1 MVGKWAMATVFVCM
15 AGTAAVA
22 SSGGSDSGPLSE
34 IEKKMEAG
42 AYEEA
47 LVDLAVHIRRNPE
60 SAAAFHWI
68 GYANRKLGRLEKAE
82 KAYARA
88 RQLDP
93 DHETL
98 HEYMG
103 ELFLT
108 LRDIDRI
115 ERQLAALDRFR
126 MCRFGREEFNELMAE
141 IAARK
146 TASHLIALERRD
158 GSLP

>member
-1 MVGKWAMATVFVCM
+1 MAGKWAKAAVFVCM
-15 AGTAAVA
+15 AGTAAA
-22 SSGGSDSGPLSE
+22 TDSGGSDSGALAT
-34 IEKKMEAG
+34 IEKKIVAG

-47 LVDLAVHIRRNPE
+47 LADLAVHVRRNPE

-68 GYANRKLGRLEKAE
+68 GYANRKLGRREKAE

-93 DHETL
+93 DHENL
-98 HEYMG
+98 HEYIG

-108 LRDIDRI
+108 LRDIGRI

-126 MCRFGREEFNELMAE
+126 MCRFGREEIDELMAE

-146 TASHLIALERRD
+146 KASHLTALEPRD

>member
-1 MVGKWAMATVFVCM
+1 MAGKWAMAAISVCM
-15 AGTAAVA
+15 AGTVAA
-22 SSGGSDSGPLSE
+22 SGSGGSDSGPLAT
-34 IEKKMEAG
+34 IEKKIVAG

-47 LVDLAVHIRRNPE
+47 LADLAVHVRRNPE

-93 DHETL
+93 DHERV

-108 LRDIDRI
+108 LRDIDRV
-115 ERQLAALDRFR
+115 ERQLAALNR
-126 MCRFGREEFNELMAE
+126 MCRFGREEFDELMAE
-141 IAARK
+141 TAARK
-146 TASHLIALERRD
+146 TENHLTALVPRD
-158 GSLP
+158 GILP

>member
-1 MVGKWAMATVFVCM
+1 MAGKWAMVAAFVCM

-22 SSGGSDSGPLSE
+22 GSGGSDSGPLAE
-34 IEKKMEAG
+34 IEKKIEVG

-47 LVDLAVHIRRNPE
+47 LADLAVHVRRNPK

-93 DHETL
+93 DHESL

-108 LRDIDRI
+108 LRDIDHI
-115 ERQLAALDRFR
+115 ERQLAALDR
-126 MCRFGREEFNELMAE
+126 MCRSGREEFDELMVG

-146 TASHLIALERRD
+146 KANHLIATGPRD
-158 GSLP
+158 GNLP